1 MFSFILFE
9 GLKFNLLCSGIIYES
24 FVFGFL
30 PRRSGVFL
38 KPKEPKPLN
47 LTNLDLDLLAEV
59 STQEDRN
66 TFLFVAAPLRVEG
79 ATGSPLNPLAIF

>member
-9 GLKFNLLCSGIIYES
+9 GLKFNLFSSGIIYES
-24 FVFGFL
+24 CVFGFL

-47 LTNLDLDLLAEV
+47 LTNLDLDYFLLIIRMIPICLLRL
-59 STQEDRN
+59 QQKLKIFCLY
-66 TFLFVAAPLRVEG
+66 FLLYL
-79 ATGSPLNPLAIF
+79 SY